1 MFGKNS
7 LLVYNKLSKAELLV
21 TSLYCKSNDQQDHS
35 SQKSLN
41 CVWLGSESWDGEKL
55 HAAASGWSQSAGK
68 VSVNN
73 CKRASW
79 RGRWQ
84 FLKSLYVV
92 YYRLMMSSITPTDW
106 CQDWGLGSLWG
117 VIPEPAFVQL
127 QNLEL
132 EKISMQQEL
141 GSLTEQVKV
150 QATAAE
156 DSLDKVGSSYGTL
169 SDSSW
174 LHLRKL

>member
-1 MFGKNS
+1 
-7 LLVYNKLSKAELLV
+7 
-21 TSLYCKSNDQQDHS
+21 
-35 SQKSLN
+35 
-41 CVWLGSESWDGEKL
+41 
-55 HAAASGWSQSAGK
+55 
-68 VSVNN
+68 
-73 CKRASW
+73 
-79 RGRWQ
+79 
-84 FLKSLYVV
+84 
-92 YYRLMMSSITPTDW
+92 
-106 CQDWGLGSLWG
+106 
-117 VIPEPAFVQL
+117 VQL

-141 GSLTEQVKV
+141 GSLTEQVKF